1 VSFGPRFA
9 LIAALRINSLT
20 TRFLLAI
27 LLFTTLPFLVFG
39 WYVRNGMREE
49 LERPV
54 ADVYLPRWAEDAA
67 MKICARLDYA
77 QRAAWQ
83 MTKNAEAV
91 LHGRLQPEVFES
103 SLYANLGNNREFD
116 LVLLADSKGEILAI
130 IPSDNMD
137 RARLNEL
144 EALRPQSVAH
154 TVWFQAAHAGDS
166 FWVNRHLSPFLHR
179 DPARRLMDPTH
190 YHLGLALPLQ
200 TPEGGSYGALYLLI
214 QWTQVQEV
222 LDDTEDFLRHTA
234 ELSSAEVFV
243 CDADG
248 VILAHTDRQ
257 RYGHLVQPEQLRAT
271 ILDNPHGDVA
281 FASGPEERACH
292 AGFSELP
299 PEHNPTDFGWRIG
312 LYATTDELFKASR
325 AFFRDLLLVIGL
337 IAGVLVAWALWAS
350 RAILRPV
357 RRLSEATRKVARG
370 DLSVRVDPRGSSELS
385 ELTRDFNTMAADLAD
400 SRERLRDAE
409 RQAAWAEMARQVAHE
424 IRNPLTPMRMGAQL
438 LLKARREGDSR
449 WESLS
454 DRLANTVVQQTE
466 ALDRIASDFRQF
478 AGPPVRDMAVVKAD
492 DFLSGVAEL
501 VASMA
506 EASSMKIEFE
516 PGAPNVAVRIDR
528 QEMRRVFLNLIHNAI
543 HACEGHGRI
552 WVTSSAVAGVEG
564 TELCFRVADDGPG
577 IPEDVQGKLFEP
589 YFTTKT
595 SGTGLGLAI
604 CRRILAAHG
613 GSIALESSVGGRTV
627 FRMTLPTVP

>member
-1 VSFGPRFA
+1 
-9 LIAALRINSLT
+9 LRVNSLT

-39 WYVRNGMREE
+39 WYVRDGMREK

-67 MKICARLDYA
+67 LKICARLDYA
-77 QRAAWQ
+77 RRAGWQ

-91 LHGRLQPEVFES
+91 LHGKLQAEVFES
-103 SLYANLGNNREFD
+103 SLFANLGNNPEFD
-116 LVLLADSKGEILAI
+116 LVLLANSKGELLNI

-137 RARLNEL
+137 RDRLGEL
-144 EALRPQSVAH
+144 EALRPQSVAN
-154 TVWFQAAHAGDS
+154 TPWFRAANAGDS

-179 DPARRLMDPTH
+179 DPERRLMDPTH

-200 TPEGGSYGALYLLI
+200 TPEDGSYGALYLLI

-234 ELSSAEVFV
+234 KLSRAEVFV

-257 RYGHLVQPEQLRAT
+257 RYGRRLQPEELRMT
-271 ILDNPHGDVA
+271 VLENPHGDVA
-281 FASGPEERACH
+281 FSPEPGQEARH

-299 PEHNPTDFGWRIG
+299 PVHNPTDFGWRIG
-312 LYATTDELFKASR
+312 LYATTEELFKASQV
-325 AFFRDLLLVIGL
+325 FFRDLLLVIGL
-337 IAGVLVAWALWAS
+337 IAVTLVVWALWAS

-357 RRLSEATRKVARG
+357 RRLSEATRKVAHG

-385 ELTRDFNTMAADLAD
+385 DLTRDFNTMAADLAD
-400 SRERLRDAE
+400 SREKLRDAE

-424 IRNPLTPMRMGAQL
+424 IKNPLTPMRMGAQL
-438 LLKARREGDSR
+438 LLKAKKEGDPR

-454 DRLANTVVQQTE
+454 DRLARTVVQQTD

-478 AGPPVRDMAVVKAD
+478 AGPPVRELMVVKAD
-492 DFLSGVAEL
+492 DFLSGVSEL
-501 VASMA
+501 VAGMV
-506 EASSMKIEFE
+506 EASGMEIEFE
-516 PGAPNVAVRIDR
+516 PGAADVEIRIDR

-543 HACEGHGRI
+543 HACDGHGRV
-552 WVTSSAVAGVEG
+552 WVTSEAIPGAGG
-564 TELCFRVADDGPG
+564 TELCFRVADEGPG
-577 IPEDVQGKLFEP
+577 IPGDVQSRLFEP

-613 GSIALESSVGGRTV
+613 GSISLESSVAGRTV
-627 FRMTLPTVP
+627 FLMTLPVVPEAPAG

>member
-1 VSFGPRFA
+1 M
-9 LIAALRINSLT
+9 RINSLT

-39 WYVRNGMREE
+39 WYVRNGVREE

-67 MKICARLDYA
+67 LKICARLDYA

-91 LHGRLQPEVFES
+91 LHGALQPEVFES

-116 LVLLADSKGEILAI
+116 LVLLADSKGRMVAI

-137 RARLNEL
+137 RARLHEL

-154 TVWFQAAHAGDS
+154 TSWFQAARAGES

-179 DPARRLMDPTH
+179 DPKRRLMDPTH

-200 TPEGGSYGALYLLI
+200 TPEDGSYGALYLLI

-243 CDADG
+243 CDANG

-257 RYGHLVQPEQLRAT
+257 RYGGRLQPEQLRT
-271 ILDNPHGDVA
+271 TVLENPCGDVA
-281 FASGPEERACH
+281 FSPATEQQARH

-299 PEHNPTDFGWRIG
+299 PERNPTDFGWRIG
-312 LYATTDELFKASR
+312 LHATTQELFRASR
-325 AFFRDLLLVIGL
+325 TFFRNLLLVIGL
-337 IAGVLVAWALWAS
+337 IALILVVWALWAS

-357 RRLSEATRKVARG
+357 RRLSEATRKVAHG

-438 LLKARREGDSR
+438 LLKARKEDDPR

-454 DRLANTVVQQTE
+454 DRLANTVLQQTE

-478 AGPPVRDMAVVKAD
+478 AGPPARELKVVKAD
-492 DFLSGVAEL
+492 DFLSGVEDL

-506 EASSMKIEFE
+506 EASRMQIEFQ
-516 PGAPNVAVRIDR
+516 PGASGVEVRIDR

-543 HACEGHGRI
+543 HACEGHGRVWI
-552 WVTSSAVAGVEG
+552 TSEATRGVNG
-564 TELCFRVADDGPG
+564 TELFFRVADDGPG
-577 IPEDVQGKLFEP
+577 VPRDVQGKLFEP

-613 GSIALESSVGGRTV
+613 GSIALESSVAGRTV
-627 FRMTLPTVP
+627 FRMTLPVTG